1 MQVYKPKLPFRF
13 KTQMAVTK
21 SQTHFSQLTQLQ
33 KEEVLQDFRLAVTS
47 RHASLMGRKEVF
59 MGKAKFGIFGDG
71 KELAQIA
78 MAKAFQLGDFRSG
91 YYRDQTFMMAIGEL
105 TVQQYF
111 AQLYAHTDVEAEPA
125 SAGRLMNGHFA
136 TRSVDQNGAWKD
148 LTKMYNSA
156 ADISPTAAQMPK
168 LLGLAYASKLFREN
182 KGLKGLTQFSVNG
195 NEVAWGTIGNAS
207 TSEGM
212 FFESINAAGVL
223 QVPMVISVWD
233 DGYGISVPKEY
244 HTTKGSISEV
254 LVGFERN
261 ENEKGFEI
269 IRVKGWDYEALIQ
282 AFSHAGNV
290 ARTSHV
296 PVLIHVE
303 EMTQPQGHSTS
314 GSHERYKSAARLQW
328 EKDWDCIVKFR
339 DFIISNGIATDDA
352 LDQIDSEAKA
362 EVKKQKDAAWND
374 FSGEIKLELQEVVQL
389 LKTTAEKSTRKVV
402 LLQMAEDL
410 SKTLNPIRKDVI
422 STVRKALL
430 HLRFD
435 SEIIKTD
442 LQNWYKLQEDKNLD
456 RYNSHLYS
464 QSDWAVEKIKEVPV
478 QYSEKSALVDGRE
491 ILQAFFDYTLERDP
505 RFFAFGEDVGKIG
518 DVNQAFSGL
527 QAKYGENRVS
537 DTGIRECTI
546 IGQGIG
552 TALRGLRPVAEIQYL
567 DYLLYGLQMLSDDLA
582 SLLYRTK
589 GGQKAPLIVRTRG
602 HRLEGVWHSGSPMGM
617 ILSSLRGMIVCV
629 PRDMTQ
635 AAGMYKT
642 LLESDEPAIVIECLN
657 GYRLKEK
664 MPSNLG
670 EYTVTLGKPE
680 ILREGKDI
688 TIATYG
694 SMCRIVLEA
703 AEILDE
709 IGISVEVIDVQT
721 LLPFDTYGV
730 VGESIKKTNRVIFA
744 DEDVP
749 GGASAFMLQ
758 QVVENQ
764 NVFKYLDSEPM
775 TLAAK
780 AHRPAYSSDGD
791 YFSKP
796 SADDVV
802 EKVYHV
808 MHESNPKKFP
818 NL

>member
-1 MQVYKPKLPFRF
+1 
-13 KTQMAVTK
+13 MAITK
-21 SQTHFSQLTQLQ
+21 SYPQSP
-33 KEEVLQDFRLAVTS
+33 EEPLVSNEEILEDFRVAVTS

-91 YYRDQTFMMAIGEL
+91 YYRDQTFMFALGEL
-105 TVQQYF
+105 TISQYF
-111 AQLYAHTDVEAEPA
+111 AQLYAHADVEAEPA

-136 TRSVDQNGAWKD
+136 TRSLNEDGSWKD
-148 LTKMYNSA
+148 LTQCYNSA

-182 KGLKGLTQFSVNG
+182 KALRDLKQFSKSG

-212 FFESINAAGVL
+212 FFETINAAGVM
-223 QVPMVISVWD
+223 QVPMVVAIWD
-233 DGYGISVPKEY
+233 DEYGISVPNKY

-254 LVGFERN
+254 LMGFQRTETER
-261 ENEKGFEI
+261 GIEI
-269 IRVKGWDYEALIQ
+269 LRVKGWDYEALVQ
-282 AFSHAGNV
+282 AFRYAGGL
-290 ARTSHV
+290 ARQQHV

-314 GSHERYKSAARLQW
+314 GSHERYKSAERLQW
-328 EKDWDCIVKFR
+328 EKEWDCISRFR
-339 DFIISNGIATDDA
+339 DYIVSAGIAKDEA
-352 LDQIDSEAKA
+352 LDQIEEDAKA
-362 EVKKQKDAAWND
+362 EVKRQKEAAWNR
-374 FSGEIKLELQEVVQL
+374 FSGEIKKEIQEAIAL
-389 LKTTAEKSTRKVV
+389 LRSSAEKSTRKVV
-402 LLQMAEDL
+402 LLQLAEEL
-410 SKTLNPIRKDVI
+410 SKTINPIRKDAV
-422 STVRKALL
+422 TAVRKALL
-430 HLRFD
+430 AMRFD
-435 SEIIKTD
+435 SESVRSGLKA
-442 LQNWYKLQEDKNLD
+442 WYEAQGEKNFD

-464 QSDWAVEKIKEVPV
+464 HSQWAVGNIKEVAAT
-478 QYSEKSALVDGRE
+478 YDEKSPLVDGRE
-491 ILQAFFDYTLERDP
+491 ILQAFFDHTLEKDP

-518 DVNQAFSGL
+518 DVNQAFAGL
-527 QAKYGENRVS
+527 QAKYGESRVT

-567 DYLLYGLQMLSDDLA
+567 DYLLYALQTLSDDLA

-642 LLESDEPAIVIECLN
+642 LLESDEPAIMIECLN

-664 MPSNLG
+664 LPSNLG
-670 EYTVTLGKPE
+670 EYTVALGKPE
-680 ILREGKDI
+680 ILREGTDL
-688 TIATYG
+688 TVVTYG
-694 SMCRIVLEA
+694 SMCRIVMDS
-703 AEILDE
+703 AEELAE
-709 IGISVEVIDVQT
+709 LGISVEVVDVQT
-721 LLPFDTYGV
+721 LLPFDNHGV
-730 VGESIKKTNRVIFA
+730 IGRSVQKTGRVIFA

-749 GGASAFMLQ
+749 GGASAYMLQ
-758 QVVENQ
+758 QALDEQ
-764 NVFKYLDSEPM
+764 GIFKYLDSEPQ
-775 TLAAK
+775 TIAAK

-796 SADDVV
+796 SADDVT
-802 EKVYHV
+802 EKAYRM
-808 MHESNPKKFP
+808 MHEANPKKFP
-818 NL
+818 LI

>member
-1 MQVYKPKLPFRF
+1 
-13 KTQMAVTK
+13 MAVK
-21 SQTHFSQLTQLQ
+21 SQSRASELPTLERNEILD
-33 KEEVLQDFRLAVTS
+33 DFRVAVLS

-78 MAKAFQLGDFRSG
+78 MAKAFKKGDFRAG
-91 YYRDQTFMMAIGEL
+91 YYRDQTFMMALGEL

-111 AQLYAHTDVEAEPA
+111 AQLYAHTNVEADPA

-136 TRSVDQNGAWKD
+136 TRTIHEDGTWKE
-148 LTKMYNSA
+148 LTSLNNSA

-182 KGLKGLTQFSVNG
+182 KGLKNLTQFSVNG

-233 DGYGISVPKEY
+233 DGYGISVPQEY
-244 HTTKGSISEV
+244 HTTKGSISEI
-254 LVGFERN
+254 LMGFQRTES
-261 ENEKGFEI
+261 EKGFEI
-269 IRVKGWDYEALIQ
+269 LRVKGWDYEALLQ
-282 AFSHAGNV
+282 AFAYAGNV
-290 ARTSHV
+290 ARNEHV
-296 PVLIHVE
+296 PVLIHVD

-314 GSHERYKSAARLQW
+314 GSHERYKSAERLQW
-328 EKDWDCIVKFR
+328 EKDWDCIAKFR
-339 DFIISNGIATDDA
+339 EYIISNGIANADQ
-352 LDQIDSEAKA
+352 LDEIESEAKT
-362 EVKKQKDAAWND
+362 EVKRQKEAAWND
-374 FSGEIKLELQEVVQL
+374 FSKEIKEELEQAIQL
-389 LKTTAEKSTRKVV
+389 IRSAAEKSNRKVV
-402 LLQMAEDL
+402 LLQIADDL
-410 SKTLNPIRKDVI
+410 KKTINPIRKDVI
-422 STVRKALL
+422 STVRKVLL
-430 HLRFD
+430 LLRAEPE
-435 SEIIKTD
+435 SVKGELKA
-442 LQNWYKLQEDKNLD
+442 WYESQSKNNFD
-456 RYNSHLYS
+456 RYSSHLYTETGFS
-464 QSDWAVEKIKEVPV
+464 SLKVKEVPA
-478 QYSEKSALVDGRE
+478 QIDEKSPMVDGRE
-491 ILQAFFDYTLERDP
+491 VLQAFFDYTLEHDS

-518 DVNQAFSGL
+518 DVNQAFAGL
-527 QAKYGENRVS
+527 QAKHGEWRVT

-552 TALRGLRPVAEIQYL
+552 AALRGLRPMAEIQYL

-582 SLLYRTK
+582 SLHYRTK

-602 HRLEGVWHSGSPMGM
+602 HRLEGVWHAGSPMGM
-617 ILSSLRGMIVCV
+617 ILSSLRGMMVCV

-635 AAGMYKT
+635 AAGMYNT
-642 LLESDEPAIVIECLN
+642 LLKSDDPAIVIECLN
-657 GYRLKEK
+657 GYRLKERLPHN
-664 MPSNLG
+664 MG
-670 EYTVTLGKPE
+670 EYTVALGKPE
-680 ILREGKDI
+680 ILQQGQDV
-688 TIATYG
+688 TIVTYG
-694 SMCRIVLEA
+694 SMCRIVMEA
-703 AEILDE
+703 AAELAE

-721 LLPFDTYGV
+721 LLPFDTYGII
-730 VGESIKKTNRVIFA
+730 GKSIQKTNRVIFA

-749 GGASAFMLQ
+749 GGATAFMLQ
-758 QVVENQ
+758 QVMDHQ
-764 NVFKYLDSEPM
+764 NIFRHLDSEPQ

-802 EKVYHV
+802 EKVYQM

-818 NL
+818 SL